1 MNVKEL
7 EKILKAL
14 ASRRRLAIVHFLKKN
29 REATVTELSEAI
41 NLSFRS
47 TSRHLST
54 LFAAGVLDKRQQSTE
69 VYYFL
74 SSKRHPT
81 TAHVLSLL

>member
-1 MNVKEL
+1 MKEL
-7 EKILKAL
+7 ERVLKAL
-14 ASRRRLAIVHFLKKN
+14 ANKRRLAIVYFLKKN
-29 REATVTELSEAI
+29 REATVTELAEAI

-54 LFAAGVLDKRQQSTE
+54 LFGAGVLEKRQQSTE

-74 SSKRHPT
+74 APKKHPT
-81 TAHVLSLL
+81 TEHVLSIL